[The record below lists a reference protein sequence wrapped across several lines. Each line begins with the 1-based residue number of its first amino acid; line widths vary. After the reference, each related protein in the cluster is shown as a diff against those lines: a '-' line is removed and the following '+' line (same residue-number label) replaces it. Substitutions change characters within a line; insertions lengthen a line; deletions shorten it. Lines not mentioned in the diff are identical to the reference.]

1 MIDFMNKENP
11 FNICALVKPFHK
23 LPKLCSLSIIF
34 LPVASFSC
42 LLLGQ
47 RMKPRAG
54 DAGK

>member
-1 MIDFMNKENP
+1 MIDFMNKKNP
-11 FNICALVKPFHK
+11 FNIHALVKPFHK

-47 RMKPRAG
+47 RMKSREG